1 MVYII
6 STPKGDKIQVQFD
19 ESKPVSKIKVMLIT
33 SDKEEI
39 AKSVSFKKE
48 V

>member
-6 STPKGDKIQVQFD
+6 STPKGDKIRIQFD
-19 ESKPVSKIKVMLIT
+19 ETKPVSKIKVVLLT

-39 AKSVSFKKE
+39 SKSVSFKKE

>member
-19 ESKPVSKIKVMLIT
+19 ESKPVSKIKVVLLT
-33 SDKEEI
+33 TDKEEI
-39 AKSVSFKKE
+39 SKSVSFKKE